1 MRNFSILASIFF
13 PFFALFSQ
21 TKQTISQTEVYIWG
35 IIFFCLSMGSLLLIV
50 YLFPKNEIYKKQK
63 QSQKEQR
70 AQKISAP
77 PSPQKPE
84 VETTAPQ
91 TVTTLVTSPQQTEEQ
106 KDTSTKTDSKTI
118 QTELPKSTPSI
129 PNITQ
134 SETEVSKPTSPPPIP
149 PQPQVVSTE
158 LPVKS
163 FDFLFKTKNL
173 TVENTIREFLSK
185 IYLIVPSKSISV
197 YFVKNQQFTRFMERR
212 GESINLYDPIAER
225 SDLSE
230 EVILFLKKKLGAF
243 SSTHSD
249 VVLPLI
255 AENQLYGGVKIVFL
269 EPQKNFN
276 IGPVWSEI
284 KQFAKQFYTT
294 FLGQQSIERDSLL
307 SVEHFQNILSYRV
320 TLDISQNLTLIKVV
334 NSVDKPQTL
343 TSLGEVL
350 KEILGKKPEVY
361 KLSEDT
367 IGIFLTIE
375 AREKLGKSLG
385 ELLTKLRKQINNV
398 DLCVGSVDYNSKYQ
412 TPQKWLEKAQSALAE
427 AVKAGP
433 NNYKL
438 LAEKN

>member
-1 MRNFSILASIFF
+1 MRSLFTSVLIFF
-13 PFFALFSQ
+13 PFLVLLPQ

-35 IIFFCLSMGSLLLIV
+35 SIFFCLAMGSLLLIV

-63 QSQKEQR
+63 QAQKERR

-77 PSPQKPE
+77 PTPKKPE
-84 VETTAPQ
+84 AETVEHQ
-91 TVTTLVTSPQQTEEQ
+91 TVTTQATVAPKTEE
-106 KDTSTKTDSKTI
+106 KKVTFTSQTSADTI
-118 QTELPKSTPSI
+118 QTELPKSAPSM
-129 PNITQ
+129 PNITKP
-134 SETEVSKPTSPPPIP
+134 EEIVSKPSAT
-149 PQPQVVSTE
+149 PQPQVVSLE
-158 LPVKS
+158 LPIIS

-173 TVENTIREFLSK
+173 AIENTIREFLSK
-185 IYLIVPSKSISV
+185 IYLIVPSKSISI
-197 YFVKNQQFTRFMERR
+197 YFVKNQQFTRFIERK

-225 SDLSE
+225 SDFSE
-230 EVILFLKKKLGAF
+230 EVIQFLKKKLGAF

-284 KQFAKQFYTT
+284 KQFAKQFYAT
-294 FLGQQSIERDSLL
+294 FLKQSASDKDALFNM
-307 SVEHFQNILSYRV
+307 EHFQNILSYRV
-320 TLDISQNLTLIKVV
+320 TLDISQNLTLIKVL
-334 NSVDKPQTL
+334 NSADKSKSL
-343 TSLGEVL
+343 NFLGEAL
-350 KEILGKKPEVY
+350 KEVLGKKPEIY
-361 KLSEDT
+361 KLAEDT

-385 ELLTKLRKQINNV
+385 ELLTKVRKHAHNA
-398 DLCVGSVDYNSKYQ
+398 DLCVGSVDYHSKLQ